1 MKAGRD
7 HRVPLVPRAVEIV
20 KELMKL
26 PATELVFPG
35 QRSGAPLSDMSL
47 SAVLRRMKIPAKVAS
62 IHGFRS
68 SFKDWAHE
76 ATSFP
81 NDLSEAALAHVT
93 GDKTERAYR
102 RGDALERRR
111 ELMMAWAAF
120 CSKDAGAVVVPLR
133 IVR

>member
-7 HRVPLVPRAVEIV
+7 HRVPLVPRVVEIV
-20 KELMKL
+20 KELLKL
-26 PATELVFPG
+26 PGTELVFTG
-35 QRSGAPLSDMSL
+35 QRAGAPLSDMSL
-47 SAVLRRMKIPAKVAS
+47 SAVLRRMKIPTGAAS

-68 SFKDWAHE
+68 SFKDWAIE
-76 ATSFP
+76 TTSFP
-81 NDLSEAALAHVT
+81 NELSEAALAHVT

-111 ELMMAWAAF
+111 QLMEAWAAF
-120 CSKDAGAVVVPLR
+120 CLQDAGAVVVPMR